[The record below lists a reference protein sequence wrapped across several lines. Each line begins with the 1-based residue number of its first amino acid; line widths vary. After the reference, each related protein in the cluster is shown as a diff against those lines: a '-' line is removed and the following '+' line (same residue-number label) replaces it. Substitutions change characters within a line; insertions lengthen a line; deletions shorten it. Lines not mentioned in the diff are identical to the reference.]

1 MREVADQVVS
11 LRSLDVQQRNAERA
25 ARSADDAYRL
35 ATRGYRSG
43 ITEYLQVLIDQT
55 IELHQRQQVEEIR
68 AKRFEAW
75 ALLMQAL
82 GGGLE
87 STTEKTY
94 QLSVTGGHKD
104 AT

>member
-1 MREVADQVVS
+1 
-11 LRSLDVQQRNAERA
+11 
-25 ARSADDAYRL
+25 
-35 ATRGYRSG
+35 
-43 ITEYLQVLIDQT
+43 
-55 IELHQRQQVEEIR
+55 VEEIR